1 MGRLGF
7 KPSGW
12 RHASPGGFDS
22 RFLPPLIPMK
32 LLGFEFPDERYYWLE
47 RDMWAQREPDGKV
60 RIGITAFGVHLSGH
74 FFMCRPKPL
83 GTRLDQGATV
93 AVAELN
99 KSVVTIKSP
108 VSGTIVETNP
118 ALADAPELIERDPY
132 GQGWLVCLTPDRW
145 EADLPQLSHG
155 AALATAMTARMQL
168 ENLDA
173 SGGLE

>member
-1 MGRLGF
+1 
-7 KPSGW
+7 
-12 RHASPGGFDS
+12 
-22 RFLPPLIPMK
+22 MK

-99 KSVVTIKSP
+99 KSVSP
-108 VSGTIVETNP
+108 AKVGDGTVYRLRVAAGTAANAANLCGKLRVAGENCVIV
-118 ALADAPELIERDPY
+118 R
-132 GQGWLVCLTPDRW
+132 
-145 EADLPQLSHG
+145 
-155 AALATAMTARMQL
+155 
-168 ENLDA
+168 
-173 SGGLE
+173 